1 MIQIKNLS
9 KKFRSHTVLNDITIN
24 FENKTYGL
32 LGENGAGKTT
42 LIRCI
47 TGMYSK
53 YDGSIEI
60 SGAKNKNDMIGYLPQ
75 NFGAFKE
82 LTVNDMMLFMANQ
95 KGLGYKTASSDIA
108 SALELVNLSDKTKTK
123 IGKLSGGMLRR
134 FGIAQ
139 ALLGDP
145 ETIIFD
151 EPTTGLDPEERLR
164 FKNIVEKIKKGK
176 TIILSTHIVED
187 VDVLCDEIA
196 IMKNGKIIEC
206 GDIEYIK
213 SIAKGKVFEIPTS
226 FVNTADK
233 EYEIIKQFQ
242 RNGETCYRIL
252 SKDFDES
259 FAVSPSIE
267 DGYLCAIKG
276 I

>member
-9 KKFRSHTVLNDITIN
+9 KKFKSHTVLNDITIN

-53 YDGSIEI
+53 YKGNIEI
-60 SGAKNKNDMIGYLPQ
+60 SGKDKKNNLVGYLPQ

-95 KGLGYKTASSDIA
+95 KGLSSKTASSDIA

-151 EPTTGLDPEERLR
+151 EPTAGLDPEERLR

-196 IMKNGKIIEC
+196 IMKDGKIIEC

-213 SIAKGKVFEIPTS
+213 SIAKGKVFEVPAKLLN
-226 FVNTADK
+226 NTN
-233 EYEIIKQFQ
+233 ETYEVIKQFQ
-242 RNGETCYRIL
+242 RENETYYRIL
-252 SKDFDES
+252 SNNFDES
-259 FAVSPSIE
+259 FLVSPSIE

>member
-1 MIQIKNLS
+1 MIQIEHLT
-9 KKFRSHTVLNDITIN
+9 KKFKSHIVLDDISID
-24 FENKTYGL
+24 FKNKTYGL

-53 YDGSIEI
+53 FNGNIKLN
-60 SGAKNKNDMIGYLPQ
+60 GNKKDALIGYLPQ
-75 NFGAFKE
+75 TFGAFKE
-82 LTVNDMMLFMANQ
+82 LTVKEMILFLANQ
-95 KGLGYKTASSDIA
+95 KGLDIKKTSSDIENI
-108 SALELVNLSDKTKTK
+108 LDLVNLSDKSNTKT
-123 IGKLSGGMLRR
+123 GKLSGGMIRR
-134 FGIAQ
+134 LGIAQ
-139 ALLGDP
+139 AMLGNP

-151 EPTTGLDPEERLR
+151 EPTAGLDPEERLR
-164 FKNIVEKIKKGK
+164 FKNVIEKIKKDK

-196 IMKNGKIIEC
+196 IMKGGRIIEC

-213 SIAKGKVFEIPTS
+213 GLAKEKVFEVSESYLNNAGKP
-226 FVNTADK
+226 
-233 EYEIIKQFQ
+233 YEIIKQF
-242 RNGETCYRIL
+242 RKENTTFYRIL
-252 SKDFDES
+252 SNDFDKS

-267 DGYLCAIKG
+267 DGYLCAIKN